1 MAQQITTKTIRNNK
15 RTLRSRIKS
24 ALDVL
29 RDQALSNQDNSYYN
43 NVTIIEG
50 QPLQVSRRF
59 KDYAAEGYAGNVW
72 AYRSARKIVDTA
84 ADIDWLVKRN
94 VSGPEGGE
102 QEDVEHTPLNDRWT
116 HPNPSSQNQT
126 QHDFIE
132 NILLDLLI
140 GEGHAFIH
148 LAEPNH
154 ELNVLR
160 PDLVKIIPGPRRS
173 VRGYEYTVDEAK
185 NIVEK
190 YKAEEVLHINLID
203 PSNEFGGVSPAHA
216 AARSIDLNNH
226 ARLWND
232 AKIQNTTGLSHVF
245 LTGDVPFTENQ
256 IAQVKETID
265 DQYRGPSNAGKM
277 AVVEANSIEPLS
289 NTPKDM
295 DWIGVME
302 LSAIEITVAFGV
314 PYVLLHPE
322 GATYENLDHAKRQL
336 FTETV
341 FPLLDKLKDSFNK
354 WLCPLYGDDLEL
366 TFDKENVS
374 ALQEDVESKAA
385 WVMQLATNRLI
396 LVNEAREMLGLETR
410 DDCDLWLEPSQLLAT
425 DVNAPLQGE
434 VDTGAALPAITQP
447 LELAPPEPTQVLQM
461 VGELRQKLVRPKKP

>member
-1 MAQQITTKTIRNNK
+1 MATKTLTTNNK

-50 QPLQVSRRF
+50 QPLQVSKRF
-59 KDYAAEGYAGNVW
+59 KDYANEGYAGNVW

-84 ADIDWLVKRN
+84 SDIDWLVKRN

-148 LAEPNH
+148 RAAPLN
-154 ELNVLR
+154 ELTILR

-173 VRGYEYTVDEAK
+173 VKGYEYTIDEAK
-185 NIVEK
+185 NKTEK
-190 YKAEEVLHINLID
+190 YTAEEVLHINLID
-203 PSNEFGGVSPAHA
+203 PANEFGGVSPAHA
-216 AARSIDLNNH
+216 AARSIDINNH

-232 AKIQNTTGLSHVF
+232 AKLQNTTGLSHVF
-245 LTGDVPFTENQ
+245 LTGDTPFTENQ

-265 DQYRGPSNAGKM
+265 EQYRGPSNAGKM

-374 ALQEDVESKAA
+374 ALQEDVESKAG

-434 VDTGAALPAITQP
+434 VDPNTGTPPVTVQP

-461 VGELRQKLVRPKKP
+461 VGELRQKLVRPKKA